1 MKAFLWFW
9 PIWLGIG
16 LAYEV
21 WAVWG
26 RKQGGDTLS
35 EFTLYVFKAN
45 STGGWAALML
55 LMGFLAAWFP
65 NHVRHLDDGKTIKH
79 TLVGG
84 EDRPVA
90 LAVRPSPPWLTVL
103 VLTLLAVFVAVL
115 VLGPL

>member
-1 MKAFLWFW
+1 MRSFLWFW
-9 PIWLGIG
+9 PIWLAVG

-45 STGGWAALML
+45 SNVGWVALML

-65 NHVRHLDDGKTIKH
+65 NHVRHLDDGKPVRH
-79 TLVGG
+79 TFVGKEG
-84 EDRPVA
+84 RVVGLA
-90 LAVRPSPPWLTVL
+90 LRPSPAWLSLLVVTLVAAFVVVL
-103 VLTLLAVFVAVL
+103 S
-115 VLGPL
+115 G